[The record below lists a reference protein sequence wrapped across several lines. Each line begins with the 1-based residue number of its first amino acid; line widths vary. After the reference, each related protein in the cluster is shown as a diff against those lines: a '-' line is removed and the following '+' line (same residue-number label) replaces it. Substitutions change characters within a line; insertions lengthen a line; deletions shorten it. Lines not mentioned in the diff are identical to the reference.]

1 MATGN
6 VRPRRKCNGNPLVV
20 VVWRKVA
27 QRSAGQM
34 GDTVSE
40 GVRLARSGAGDDQ
53 QRCPDMAVATDAVL
67 DGSALLRRDG
77 SRRANHRYG
86 LRGGR

>member
-1 MATGN
+1 
-6 VRPRRKCNGNPLVV
+6 
-20 VVWRKVA
+20 
-27 QRSAGQM
+27 M

-67 DGSALLRRDG
+67 DGSALLRIKRPKI
-77 SRRANHRYG
+77 
-86 LRGGR
+86 